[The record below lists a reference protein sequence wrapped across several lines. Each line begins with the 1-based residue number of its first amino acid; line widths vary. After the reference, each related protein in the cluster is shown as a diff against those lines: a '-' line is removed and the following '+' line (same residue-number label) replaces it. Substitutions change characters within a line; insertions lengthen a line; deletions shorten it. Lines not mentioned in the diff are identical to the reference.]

1 MTDSNFTIG
10 FMAGAVF
17 VTVLCFIFKHLFFS
31 FLQLFN
37 SNDTHPF
44 KKRIQ
49 EINIKNQQQDNINS
63 QSKPQTSQLTQN
75 YQKSHSQTN
84 TTNHPKN
91 NHLTPE
97 K

>member
-37 SNDTHPF
+37 PNDPHPF

-49 EINIKNQQQDNINS
+49 ELSTPKPNNTNNS
-63 QSKPQTSQLTQN
+63 QQKPQTSQLTQN
-75 YQKSHSQTN
+75 HQKSHSQTN